1 MYDICIY
8 DHCSPNAS
16 THASLSE
23 TFMQVSAIRMDT
35 FETVTREVVISI
47 TNTEGNIMQLSL
59 QQLISEPSRKDRTS
73 LAIQTQIY
81 K

>member
-1 MYDICIY
+1 
-8 DHCSPNAS
+8 
-16 THASLSE
+16 
-23 TFMQVSAIRMDT
+23 MQVSAIRMDT
-35 FETVTREVVISI
+35 FETVTREVVICI

-73 LAIQTQIY
+73 LTIQTQVY